1 MTCTPV
7 LPCLAADTS
16 ATPCHDVIA
25 PLSYAVPGTE
35 RPRSYACPPPPDV
48 PWESA
53 AFDDRPVRLADARPA
68 NAGASLDREGFALW
82 DAPSAVQSFA
92 DPQAVTA
99 TYHAECLALALAAPG
114 AARGQVFD
122 HLLRRREARTP
133 LSFGRSHGGRAG
145 ANGRIH
151 NDYTEASGQRRLE
164 LVVTDAHARA
174 EVRRFA
180 IVNIWRPVRGPV
192 LDAPLA
198 LCDARTVMPNDWVEA
213 EVVYPKR
220 IGEIYFLR
228 HSPAHRWYYHPAMER
243 HEALVFKQFD
253 SRGDVARFTPHAA
266 FEHPAAPAGAPPRE
280 SIEVRCL
287 VVYD

>member
-1 MTCTPV
+1 MTSTAFSRSSV
-7 LPCLAADTS
+7 ASMGART
-16 ATPCHDVIA
+16 DVIA
-25 PLSYAVPGTE
+25 PLSYVVPGPQ
-35 RPRSYACPPPPDV
+35 RPRSYACPPPPGV

-53 AFDDRPVRLADARPA
+53 AFDDRPVHLADARPA

-82 DAPSAVQSFA
+82 DAPSAVHSFA
-92 DPQAVTA
+92 DPEAVMA
-99 TYHAECLALALAAPG
+99 TYRAECLALALAATG

-122 HLLRRREARTP
+122 HLLRRREAQVP
-133 LSFGRSHGGRAG
+133 LSFGRAQGGRAG

-151 NDYTEASGQRRLE
+151 NDYTEASGRRRLE
-164 LVVTDAHARA
+164 LVLGDARQRA

-198 LCDARTVMPNDWVEA
+198 LCDARSVSPADWVEA
-213 EVVYPKR
+213 EVIYPKR
-220 IGEIYFLR
+220 TGEIYFLR
-228 HSPAHRWYYHPAMER
+228 HSPAHRWHYHPAMER

-253 SRGDVARFTPHAA
+253 SREDVARFTPHAA
-266 FEHPAAPAGAPPRE
+266 FEHPATPPGTPPRE

-287 VVYD
+287 VVHD